1 MLLLLAIGACTS
13 SEEEIIGSIYGK
25 VTDSKNGKVLQGV
38 TITLIP
44 GGLSRT
50 TGSDGTYEFL
60 DLEAKQYQVQAQ
72 KMGYV
77 TDTKSVNVLVGQ
89 AASGDM
95 RLTPEKKGCRDY
107 DNPLFAELWNHAGRN
122 VRHHHQQRKH
132 GNGMDTGIRQQ
143 QLAFRQSES
152 RANRQQQNTEHR
164 LLRQSRQAGRI
175 EVRSGEPLCF
185 RQLVP
190 HLYLLLAQ
198 RRQKARNER
207 ISHYVGLWRYC
218 ARANIGNKEHGRGKP

>member
-95 RLTPEKKGCRDY
+95 RLTPEKKD
-107 DNPLFAELWNHAGRN
+107 AEAEKNHGRREWR
-122 VRHHHQQRKH
+122 VRHTHPPEAVAATPSP
-132 GNGMDTGIRQQ
+132 G
-143 QLAFRQSES
+143 ASPP
-152 RANRQQQNTEHR
+152 RAQPG
-164 LLRQSRQAGRI
+164 LRWPGR
-175 EVRSGEPLCF
+175 RDPFG
-185 RQLVP
+185 
-190 HLYLLLAQ
+190 
-198 RRQKARNER
+198 
-207 ISHYVGLWRYC
+207 
-218 ARANIGNKEHGRGKP
+218 

>member
-95 RLTPEKKGCRDY
+95 RLTPEKKD
-107 DNPLFAELWNHAGRN
+107 AEITITPSSLNFG
-122 VRHHHQQRKH
+122 
-132 GNGMDTGIRQQ
+132 T
-143 QLAFRQSES
+143 
-152 RANRQQQNTEHR
+152 T
-164 LLRQSRQAGRI
+164 
-175 EVRSGEPLCF
+175 
-185 RQLVP
+185 
-190 HLYLLLAQ
+190 
-198 RRQKARNER
+198 
-207 ISHYVGLWRYC
+207 
-218 ARANIGNKEHGRGKP
+218 

>member
-1 MLLLLAIGACTS
+1 MLLLLAIGACTR

-95 RLTPEKKGCRDY
+95 RLTPEKKDAEITITPSSLNFGTTQEEGVIS
-107 DNPLFAELWNHAGRN
+107 LFFTVFHNSFELLW
-122 VRHHHQQRKH
+122 
-132 GNGMDTGIRQQ
+132 GIGY
-143 QLAFRQSES
+143 S
-152 RANRQQQNTEHR
+152 TEPG
-164 LLRQSRQAGRI
+164 RQAHTGSGGLRYAAKILYKIMLAGFLCLTKPAFMRRPWRI
-175 EVRSGEPLCF
+175 LPVTKSVTSSNF
-185 RQLVP
+185 
-190 HLYLLLAQ
+190 
-198 RRQKARNER
+198 
-207 ISHYVGLWRYC
+207 SHF
-218 ARANIGNKEHGRGKP
+218 